1 MRAAAP
7 VPCNRRGVAVFSMSL
22 RGAKRRGNPYS
33 CGRAWQRAALRAN
46 TEKCYGLAQSTANFV
61 MCFCW
66 DADCHRCAHWFAM
79 TCRRRT
85 GVSEC
90 KDVPTV
96 IARREATRQSAL
108 LAVRHDGKQY
118 FGQMRRNCEFALGTA
133 GFFCKMFGSKFFHF
147 GTRREGNRT
156 EEEKKRTERKV
167 EEAEEGGLGG

>member
-1 MRAAAP
+1 M
-7 VPCNRRGVAVFSMSL
+7 
-22 RGAKRRGNPYS
+22 
-33 CGRAWQRAALRAN
+33 
-46 TEKCYGLAQSTANFV
+46 
-61 MCFCW
+61 
-66 DADCHRCAHWFAM
+66 H
-79 TCRRRT
+79 
-85 GVSEC
+85 
-90 KDVPTV
+90 V
-96 IARREATRQSAL
+96 IARSEATWQSAL